1 MKPFQWRGHLGWQKV
16 QTPEVLPELVLPEGR
31 LKNGGASGQEV
42 ADLEKKKP
50 LYIEKPSDPMEYV
63 AIVQG
68 SPASKHLVGLPEE
81 SQAKYCPLQGRG
93 SDG

>member
-1 MKPFQWRGHLGWQKV
+1 MGWHKA
-16 QTPEVLPELVLPEGR
+16 QTPEVLPELVLAEGR
-31 LKNGGASGQEV
+31 LKDGEASGQKV
-42 ADLEKKKP
+42 ADLEKNP

-63 AIVQG
+63 ATVQG

-81 SQAKYCPLQGRG
+81 SQAKYCPLRGRG